1 MGFKCISSSVWL
13 LTPWLRAMPWRLYF
27 AELVPEVIMLELN
40 FIFQVEHTCHIH
52 PDLMG
57 RLTQY
62 SLSKHSEVVFM

>member
-1 MGFKCISSSVWL
+1 M
-13 LTPWLRAMPWRLYF
+13 LRLYVMPRLLYF

-40 FIFQVEHTCHIH
+40 FAFQVEHICCIH

-62 SLSKHSEVVFM
+62 SLLKHSEADFM